1 MRDTTFLNSASLFA
15 DSLVWDLGNGLNAIG
30 DTISF
35 VYDNAGQYDI
45 TLYAY
50 NTNSGCSDTV
60 QGNSTLVVLPAPI
73 ADFSF
78 NNRLSPDTPLSGS
91 LEFINNSLGAVS
103 YLWDFGNGD
112 VSIEQTPT
120 YNYNYSTE
128 GMYYYSLMASNGTGC
143 LDSMTQEIYLE
154 FRKALFIPNALY
166 PGSNNFEVANFIPK
180 GTGMRMYKIEIFDLY
195 GNVIWESSSL
205 DDEGQPTGYWNGT
218 YKGVDVEPDVYV
230 WKVEAQFKDDT
241 FWEGKQYQDE
251 DVYRKTGTVTVIR

>member
-1 MRDTTFLNSASLFA
+1 
-15 DSLVWDLGNGLNAIG
+15 
-30 DTISF
+30 
-35 VYDNAGQYDI
+35 
-45 TLYAY
+45 
-50 NTNSGCSDTV
+50 
-60 QGNSTLVVLPAPI
+60 
-73 ADFSF
+73 
-78 NNRLSPDTPLSGS
+78 
-91 LEFINNSLGAVS
+91 
-103 YLWDFGNGD
+103 
-112 VSIEQTPT
+112 
-120 YNYNYSTE
+120 
-128 GMYYYSLMASNGTGC
+128 
-143 LDSMTQEIYLE
+143 MTQEIYLE